1 MGWPKSRAASKL
13 DKEIAALSKKLEAFT
28 KTPSAKAEGKG
39 KGKGDQ
45 GPPNKKVAWYC
56 QHCGADHRNDN
67 LQTCRVCTASRDHGQ
82 LELIKQMQAQI
93 DKLTA
98 ASAAAPSQDAP
109 ATVAWYCQKCGTDHS
124 KEALTKCRKCRHPKA
139 PPLQPPPPTVAQT
152 GSVVSQVANSSQSSS
167 SPSSP
172 SPLQKDH
179 LMAKNKPLLIS
190 LKRVGL
196 NVDGQEVDIEMED
209 VTSATEMAT
218 TKVAKIQSMIDT
230 MTELDSDANVLKELR
245 KELDAA
251 KKQTGSTAQS
261 KTIKDLAA
269 AEYQLNLH
277 LDAVDR
283 EQKKVLQAHD
293 STLDTL
299 RKAVQE
305 HESMMA
311 RQKQLDQEVMDY
323 IKALKAQTS
332 AMIKH
337 ASAVEARA
345 EVAQPAAVQPPQ
357 QVSLAPELA
366 VMADAL
372 KSMLQQIN
380 GATLP
385 ANSGEQ
391 QVALEQLR
399 TKMTTT
405 LQPILGT
412 MPIAASGYGPA
423 ITPGHAHRQETAP
436 YASESA
442 NAGGTR
448 TPD

>member
-1 MGWPKSRAASKL
+1 
-13 DKEIAALSKKLEAFT
+13 
-28 KTPSAKAEGKG
+28 
-39 KGKGDQ
+39 
-45 GPPNKKVAWYC
+45 
-56 QHCGADHRNDN
+56 
-67 LQTCRVCTASRDHGQ
+67 
-82 LELIKQMQAQI
+82 
-93 DKLTA
+93 
-98 ASAAAPSQDAP
+98 
-109 ATVAWYCQKCGTDHS
+109 
-124 KEALTKCRKCRHPKA
+124 
-139 PPLQPPPPTVAQT
+139 
-152 GSVVSQVANSSQSSS
+152 
-167 SPSSP
+167 
-172 SPLQKDH
+172 
-179 LMAKNKPLLIS
+179 MAKNKPLLIS

-209 VTSATEMAT
+209 VTSATEIAN
-218 TKVAKIQSMIDT
+218 TKVAKLQTMIDM
-230 MTELDSDANVLKELR
+230 MTELDSEANALKELR
-245 KELDAA
+245 KELDTV

-283 EQKKVLQAHD
+283 EQKKVFQSHS

-305 HESMMA
+305 HENMMA
-311 RQKQLDQEVMDY
+311 KQKQLDQEVMDY

-337 ASAVEARA
+337 TSAVEARA

-372 KSMLQQIN
+372 QAMLQQVN

-385 ANSGEQ
+385 TNSGEQ

-399 TKMTTT
+399 TQMSTK
-405 LQPILGT
+405 LQPILGA
-412 MPIAASGYGPA
+412 MPMIASGYGPA
-423 ITPGHAHRQETAP
+423 ATPGHAHRQETAP
-436 YASESA
+436 YASEPA
-442 NAGGTR
+442 NAAATR